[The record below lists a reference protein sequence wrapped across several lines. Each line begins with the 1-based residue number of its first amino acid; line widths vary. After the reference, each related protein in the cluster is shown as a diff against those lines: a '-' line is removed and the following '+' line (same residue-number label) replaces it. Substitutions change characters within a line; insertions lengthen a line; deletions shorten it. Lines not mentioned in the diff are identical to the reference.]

1 LGSPSGAGGLAGV
14 GLAVVADGV
23 GLGSG
28 HGHTHG
34 NDDLRPA
41 ARDPALVHKE
51 PRATPSGERLTRKRS
66 I

>member
-1 LGSPSGAGGLAGV
+1 
-14 GLAVVADGV
+14 VADGV

-41 ARDPALVHKE
+41 ARDPALVHNAH
-51 PRATPSGERLTRKRS
+51 RSTGESLGLNHYRS
-66 I
+66 TTAR